1 MLKIVSIGNGESL
14 DNEHVFLKV
23 EADCDAGDYLLTD
36 STYGSDEAPTT
47 MLGHVFFFPPCLVK
61 KGDYVMVWTRS
72 GTPYL
77 SWTTWEAR
85 QHNLFW
91 GLEKIV
97 WSAEGDQAFL
107 FHAPRVRRTTVTTPK
122 RKHTVVTTSDWRR

>member
-1 MLKIVSIGNGESL
+1 MLKIVSIGNGELLVS
-14 DNEHVFLKV
+14 EHVFLKV
-23 EADCDAGDYLLTD
+23 EANCDADDYLLTD

-77 SWTTWEAR
+77 SRTTWDAR

-91 GLEKIV
+91 GLDKTV
-97 WSAEGDQAFL
+97 WSVEGDQAFL
-107 FHAPRVRRTTVTTPK
+107 FHAPRAKRTTATTPK
-122 RKHTVVTTSDWRR
+122 RKQPAVETLDWRT